1 MPDNGDSSDRE
12 ESQGATGFDE
22 GLTGLRNSPAGGDS
36 LERELGSDDFLAPPG
51 VEAGWIYR
59 LKKPELMELAS
70 SLQINLEGIV
80 IELRRRLIWHLVEL
94 P

>member
-12 ESQGATGFDE
+12 ELQGATGFDE
-22 GLTGLRNSPAGGDS
+22 GLTGLRDNPAGGDS

-51 VEAGWIYR
+51 VKAGWIYR

-70 SLQINLEGIV
+70 SLQINPEGTV
-80 IELRRRLIWHLVEL
+80 IELRRRLIW
-94 P
+94 